1 MKRGQINKPKM
12 KKIIHSIYFPILIL
26 GFLFSITSCEE
37 VVPDRDKFLG
47 AFFVDETCDSG
58 NDTYD
63 ITIIVSGSGENAVIL
78 ANLYDWDEQASATVS
93 GNTITIPSQ
102 LLDGITFSGSGTI
115 TDNILTI
122 NFSVSDGSNSDN
134 CNAICTRK

>member
-1 MKRGQINKPKM
+1 M

-26 GFLFSITSCEE
+26 GFLFSIKSCEE

-47 AFFVDETCDSG
+47 AFSVDETCDSG

-122 NFSVSDGSNSDN
+122 NFTVSDGSNSDN